1 MPGALALVLS
11 ALPPITI
18 ETAIDAPPRDSR
30 LWIDLQYYC
39 SDAIKTTIF
48 PMFFESSS
56 SEPKSG
62 FANVFTGETCLL
74 GDILTLLVGVQI
86 PAS

>member
-1 MPGALALVLS
+1 
-11 ALPPITI
+11 
-18 ETAIDAPPRDSR
+18 
-30 LWIDLQYYC
+30 
-39 SDAIKTTIF
+39 
-48 PMFFESSS
+48 MFFESSS